1 MPLFDRGGL
10 EGVRLQTRQMPQNSA
25 ANPRTPL
32 ILHFLDGG
40 DGGWS
45 IVCVDLRLL
54 ALLVSMP
61 DRASYKGLGRVSVL
75 L

>member
-1 MPLFDRGGL
+1 MGL
-10 EGVRLQTRQMPQNSA
+10 EGRPAARPGKCHRTPQPIPARNKA
-25 ANPRTPL
+25 PL

-45 IVCVDLRLL
+45 IDCVDLRLL